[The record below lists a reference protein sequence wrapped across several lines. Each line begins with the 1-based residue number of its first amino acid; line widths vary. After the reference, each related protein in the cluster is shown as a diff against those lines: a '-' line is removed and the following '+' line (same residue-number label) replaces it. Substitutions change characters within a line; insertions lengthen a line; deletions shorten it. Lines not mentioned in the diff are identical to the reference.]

1 MDFQNMSTGLIR
13 KVARGHNIRTSETGS
28 RSELIRA
35 IQNVTQPAA
44 VATAPRKTICKMI
57 CSAGDAGMAFMQ
69 DMKTLI
75 SHEIR

>member
-13 KVARGHNIRTSETGS
+13 KVARTHNIRTSETGS

-35 IQNVTQPAA
+35 ILNVTQPAA
-44 VATAPRKTICKMI
+44 VATPRQTVSNMI

-69 DMKTLI
+69 NMKTLI